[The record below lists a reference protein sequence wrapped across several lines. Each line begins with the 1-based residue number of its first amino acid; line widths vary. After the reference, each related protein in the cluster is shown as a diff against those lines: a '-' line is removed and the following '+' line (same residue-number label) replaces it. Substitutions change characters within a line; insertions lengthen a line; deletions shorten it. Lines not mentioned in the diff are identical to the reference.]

1 LQTPTL
7 NDIPA
12 LLRRRRYWWA
22 LLLAW
27 AAAVL
32 LSLQDGLGD
41 IRRYNLEVAA
51 AGARNMFQMVWLARQ
66 WNASHTAVYVPV
78 DENTQPNPYLQD
90 PRRDVETL
98 DGQKLTMINPAYM
111 TRLIGEIAQQQS
123 HVVFHITSLQPI
135 RPANAP
141 DEWERGALKA
151 FEQGSREIS
160 GLLDNSNG
168 RVFRYMAPLLTQQAC
183 LKCHGSQGY
192 QLGDVRGGI
201 SVTQDFAP
209 FEAAGAPSRRKAIG
223 LHLGVFL
230 LVAGLGWWALEQLRR
245 RWLELAG
252 KIGELKQT
260 QEELLQNE
268 KLASL
273 GRMVAGFAHEINTPV
288 GVAVGAVSH
297 GEETVG
303 ELEALLERDEVEEA
317 ELRERLAILRE
328 SSALA
333 LSNLR
338 RAAGLVQSF
347 KRSAVDQISEETR
360 RFELRPLLKDVLF
373 SLHNTL
379 KRLPLQIR
387 LDCPEKLAIHGIP
400 GLYDQL
406 FTNLLLNSVQ
416 HGFEE
421 GSRAGHLD
429 IRVAVA
435 AAGRLE
441 IEVADDGV
449 GMSPE
454 AQQRAFEP
462 FFTTR
467 RARGGTGLGLYICYT
482 IATARLGGT
491 ISCTSQPGQGTRIH
505 LAIPAE
511 LA

>member
-1 LQTPTL
+1 MQTPTL

-12 LLRRRRYWWA
+12 LLQRRRYWWG

-27 AAAVL
+27 AVAVL
-32 LSLQDGLGD
+32 LSLQHSLGD

-78 DENTQPNPYLQD
+78 DGNTQPNPYLKD
-90 PRRDVETL
+90 PRRDVETR
-98 DGQKLTMINPAYM
+98 DGQRLTMINPAYM

-123 HVVFHITSLQPI
+123 HVVFRITSLKPI

-141 DEWERGALKA
+141 DDWERGALEA
-151 FEQGSREIS
+151 FAQGSKEVS
-160 GLLDNSNG
+160 GLLDSGNG
-168 RVFRYMAPLLTQQAC
+168 KVFRYMAPLFTSQVC
-183 LKCHGSQGY
+183 LKCHSDQGY
-192 QLGDVRGGI
+192 KVGDVRGGI
-201 SVTQDFAP
+201 SVTQDFAA
-209 FEAAGAPSRRKAIG
+209 FEAAGAPSRHKAIG
-223 LHLGVFL
+223 LHLGIFF

-252 KIGELKQT
+252 KIGELKQA
-260 QEELLQNE
+260 QEDLLQSE

-297 GEETVG
+297 GEETVA
-303 ELEALLERDEVEEA
+303 ELEALLDQDEVEEA
-317 ELRERLAILRE
+317 ELRGRLETLRE

-333 LSNLR
+333 LANLR

-360 RFELRPLLKDVLF
+360 RFALRPLLDDVLF

-379 KRLPLQIR
+379 KRLPVQIR
-387 LDCPEKLAIHGIP
+387 VDCPENLSIHGIP

-406 FTNLLLNSVQ
+406 FTNLVLNSVQ

-421 GSRAGHLD
+421 GSRAGCLD

-435 AAGRLE
+435 ADGRLH

-505 LAIPAE
+505 LAIPAD